1 MSKIYKEDG
10 FLNWAYLYDDTK
22 AFCMVTGPRGV
33 GKTFGLLVE
42 LLERGIKF
50 IYLRRLKTQLDQCA
64 TQDTNPFKAVNDY
77 TGRTIEPFRAR
88 EVIRFCPAE
97 TNADGKLI
105 PTADPV
111 AVGVALSTFA
121 TIRGADFSDI
131 DAILFDEAIPM
142 TGEKPI
148 RDEFQSFL
156 NFYETVNR
164 NREMQGK
171 PPVKCFLLGNANK
184 LSNPYYAGW
193 SFMRTALNMIKGDQ
207 MMWRNPAGDR
217 LMVML
222 LHSPISEKKAGTVL
236 YRNANRD
243 FLNMALDNAFRTDA
257 TNIRSY
263 PLREC
268 IHLCSVGEIGIYQH
282 KGTGAHFVSK
292 TVSRERYYDGYGMRL
307 RMWRGDWALLRLLY
321 LSGRVWFESYEVE
334 LIFREYC
341 DLN

>member
-1 MSKIYKEDG
+1 MSKIYKDDG
-10 FLNWAYLYDDTK
+10 FLNWRYLYDETK
-22 AFCMVTGPRGV
+22 AFCMVTGPRGT

-50 IYLRRLKTQLDQCA
+50 IYLRRLKTQLEQCA
-64 TQDTNPFKAVNDY
+64 THDTNPFKAVNDHM
-77 TGRTIEPFRAR
+77 GRNIEPFRAR

-105 PTADPV
+105 PTGDPV

-131 DAILFDEAIPM
+131 EVILFDEAIPM

-156 NFYETVNR
+156 NFVETVNR
-164 NREMQGK
+164 NRELQDR

-184 LSNPYYAGW
+184 LANPYYAGW
-193 SFMRTALNMIKGDQ
+193 RFMRTALNMIKGQQ
-207 MMWRNPAGDR
+207 MMWRNPTGDR
-217 LMVML
+217 LMIML
-222 LHSPISEKKAGTVL
+222 LNSPISAKKSKTAL
-236 YRNANRD
+236 YRNASND
-243 FLNMALDNAFRTDA
+243 FLAMALDNTFRTDA
-257 TNIRSY
+257 TNIKSF

-268 IHLCSVGEIGIYQH
+268 CHLCSVGEVGIYQH
-282 KGTGAHFVSK
+282 KGSGLHYVSK
-292 TVSRERYYDGYGMRL
+292 TVSHDNYYDGYGMRL
-307 RMWRGDWALLRLLY
+307 KMWQRNWSLLRLLY
-321 LSGRVWFESYEVE
+321 LSGRVWFESYEIE

-341 DLN
+341 ELQ